1 MLLPSAVLAYR
12 EEQQA
17 DCDKLRERHRN
28 AGNEYQQGDIPVPR
42 APELENPAEN
52 GAVRL
57 AQQSADV
64 HHGQQVRGNVKD
76 HTCNQPG
83 ERHLGAER
91 RAMLD
96 ATLAARTA
104 RIHPERYAGH
114 CKTAGLAT
122 DQAEFECLLQRRHVL
137 TVGAI
142 NHQDA
147 GSQRPSNARTVVK
160 AAIAQMPAP
169 AVMGTQFASFTIAT
183 KAPSKKTSVML
194 QGRIRWSSLMIG
206 PKPGGRCPA
215 RANSSTQKRS
225 DICTAGMRKVV
236 NASPKAAT
244 EIQPCCNERTANQIL
259 ALVSIPAI
267 SMLKMGV
274 RLAIAKKIAAAQTS
288 ANPLSTFAPKYRAR
302 TASQRRQRATSPGRK
317 GIARYT
323 VSQSRQISIVFTA
336 AAPIGPSLKV
346 LADHFENVTGLSMH
360 DGFDRIHGHP
370 INGFGCRERRHHEF
384 HRFDL
389 DVEQG
394 GPGLA
399 EPLGDGA
406 FEFFRLADG
415 PTP

>member
-122 DQAEFECLLQRRHVL
+122 DQAEFECLLERRHVL
-137 TVGAI
+137 TAGAI
-142 NHQDA
+142 DHQDS
-147 GSQRPSNARTVVK
+147 GSQRPSRASTIVR

-169 AVMGTQFASFTIAT
+169 AVMGTHLASFTIAT

-194 QGRIRWSSLMIG
+194 QGRIRCSSLMIG

-215 RANSSTQKRS
+215 RANNSTQKRS
-225 DICTAGMRKVV
+225 AICTAGTRKVV
-236 NASPKAAT
+236 NANPKAAT

-259 ALVSIPAI
+259 ARVSIPAT
-267 SMLKMGV
+267 SMVRIGV
-274 RLAIAKKIAAAQTS
+274 RLAMAKKIAAAQTS
-288 ANPLSTFAPKYRAR
+288 ANPLSTFAPKWRAR
-302 TASQRRQRATSPGRK
+302 TASQRRQRATSPRRK

-323 VSQSRQISIVFTA
+323 VSQSRQMSIVFTA
-336 AAPIGPSLKV
+336 AAPIGP
-346 LADHFENVTGLSMH
+346 LAKDSRRSFRTH
-360 DGFDRIHGHP
+360 HP
-370 INGFGCRERRHHEF
+370 
-384 HRFDL
+384 
-389 DVEQG
+389 
-394 GPGLA
+394 P
-399 EPLGDGA
+399 
-406 FEFFRLADG
+406 FRA
-415 PTP
+415 